1 MCDTG
6 AEKLNIILHIGNIK
20 GVFFIVGCKGCVGLD
35 MEQLQFDPLNIHMIE
50 IVDRIQHIVFRLT
63 RQIQNRMNN
72 YRDADGAKFFYCLFK
87 Y

>member
-1 MCDTG
+1 MTQEEMLSQINSMLQPLQQVN
-6 AEKLNIILHIGNIK
+6 ASQVETII
-20 GVFFIVGCKGCVGLD
+20 
-35 MEQLQFDPLNIHMIE
+35 
-50 IVDRIQHIVFRLT
+50 RLT